1 MSLNEKING
10 LRSLLS
16 EYDESETYLDRLVL
30 VDKVFGHVL
39 PSLVDAL
46 EVVDYSLDD
55 LSIRSKIDEALEGV
69 LM

>member
-16 EYDESETYLDRLVL
+16 AYDESETYLDRLVL
-30 VDKVFGHVL
+30 VDKVFGSVL

-55 LSIRSKIDEALEGV
+55 LSVRSKIDEALEGA